1 MKFKLQIIAA
11 SVLLPLSMG
20 SFATT
25 EALTGAFKTIKDVTI
40 VEVAG
45 NEMVINGLRMTAL
58 DECTVT
64 TITTAANWPGD
75 TLMLAATSG
84 TSAPSATYGATT
96 GTGCSTGTSVPGI
109 YEIDGAEGA
118 AVDITLSAT
127 TDAGGVSFAPVGCA
141 IDYDGGSNGD
151 LCKPVANGATTNI
164 TLANTADQT
173 VSAGEGQPVSGK
185 SRLVLGGQAIALVGL
200 AAATPYVV
208 PFDITVTY

>member
-20 SFATT
+20 SFAAT

-40 VEVAG
+40 AEVAG
-45 NEMVINGLRMTAL
+45 NEMVINGLRMTAA
-58 DECTVT
+58 DECTVA
-64 TITTAANWPGD
+64 TITTGANWPGD
-75 TLMLAATSG
+75 TLMLASTAG
-84 TSAPSATYGATT
+84 TSTPSASYGATA

-118 AVDITLSAT
+118 SVDITLSAT
-127 TDAGGVSFAPVGCA
+127 TNASGVSFAPVGCA

-151 LCKPVANGATTNI
+151 LCKVVANGATTNI